1 MVRDRADR
9 TLATVLFVDI
19 VDSTRLAAEVG
30 DRRWREILGAFRQA
44 VRRRLKEH
52 RGREQDTAGDGF
64 FATFERPAGAVR
76 AGAAIIADAQRIGFE
91 VRCGLHTGELERI
104 DGRLGG
110 IAAHIGARV
119 MALAEPAE
127 ALMTA
132 TVHDMVVGS
141 DVASDVAIDTE
152 LKGVPGSWTLYRISA
167 VDGIEIPAP
176 LGTSGV
182 DRINVPRPGR
192 RNRAADR
199 RPALLGIA
207 AVGALI
213 LFGGWALALTLLED
227 RSVAGAPSPSPSRP
241 PSMIKIDA
249 TTGEVLAEVHDK
261 YLPLGIE
268 GRALVVDGTLWQET
282 PINLVRRDLESG
294 EALDV
299 IDKPTNAYTHA
310 TWFGFGSIWF
320 GVPSQDLLAY
330 DLERVDPLSGR
341 TLARVSAGQQV
352 RDIAFGRNAIF
363 FLTKEGE
370 VIEVD
375 PEQNAITDRD
385 VLPLDTVPD
394 AIRAVGGNVWIC
406 ECDEGRI
413 VQFDPQ
419 QDEVVRTVEFAQRGF
434 ILGDARELTQGSVTT
449 DSSTVWLMDGDAGT
463 ITPVDAT
470 TGEAGQPIGIP
481 QYSSWHDF
489 GGGAIW
495 IASWPQVY
503 RLDLETG
510 EGQTIDLPHGVYGGG
525 IAVDEATN
533 AVWLANFVPSDQ

>member
-30 DRRWREILGAFRQA
+30 DRRWREILGAFRRA

-76 AGAAIIADAQRIGFE
+76 AAAAIIADTQRIGFD

-104 DGRLGG
+104 DGHLGG

-119 MALAEPAE
+119 MALAGPAE

-132 TVHDMVVGS
+132 TVHDLVVGD
-141 DVASDVAIDTE
+141 DVASALVAETP
-152 LKGVPGSWTLYRISA
+152 LKGVPGTWTQYRILA
-167 VDGIEIPAP
+167 VDGVAVPAP
-176 LGTSGV
+176 LDIDEAIERLVAVPERRRPSGV
-182 DRINVPRPGR
+182 
-192 RNRAADR
+192 R
-199 RPALLGIA
+199 RPVVVGVATM
-207 AVGALI
+207 GALI

-227 RSVAGAPSPSPSRP
+227 RSAAGAPSPSPSGP
-241 PSMIKIDA
+241 PTMLKLDA
-249 TTGEVLAEVHDK
+249 TTGEILAEVRDK
-261 YLPLGIE
+261 YMPLWID
-268 GRALVVDGTLWQET
+268 GRAMIVDGTLWQET
-282 PINLVRRDLESG
+282 PINLVRRDLETG

-299 IDKPTNAYTHA
+299 IDKPSDAFTHA
-310 TWFGFGSIWF
+310 TWLAFGSIWF

-330 DLERVDPLSGR
+330 ELERVDPLSGR
-341 TLARVSAGQQV
+341 TLASVSAGQQIRGV
-352 RDIAFGRNAIF
+352 TFGRDAIY
-363 FLTKEGE
+363 FLTPQAE

-375 PEQNAITDRD
+375 PERNEISDRD
-385 VLPLDTVPD
+385 VLPLDTIPD
-394 AIRAVGGNVWIC
+394 SIVAVGGNVWIC

-419 QDEVVRTVEFAQRGF
+419 RDEVVRTVEFAQRGF
-434 ILGDARELTQGSVTT
+434 ILSDRRELTQGRVSS
-449 DSSTVWLMDGDAGT
+449 DSNMVWLMDGDAGT

-470 TGEAGQPIGIP
+470 TGEAGQPLGIP
-481 QYSSWHDF
+481 QGSFWNDF
-489 GGGAIW
+489 GGGSIW
-495 IASWPQVY
+495 ISAGIHVY
-503 RLDLETG
+503 RLDLEHQWG
-510 EGQTIDLPHGVYGGG
+510 EAIDLPEGVFAGG

-533 AVWLANFVPSDQ
+533 VVWLSNFVPSDQ